1 MSTLSNKIKAAEAA
15 DKAKAAADKKTTTTT
30 KK

>member
-15 DKAKAAADKKTTTTT
+15 DKAKAEAAKKTTTTT